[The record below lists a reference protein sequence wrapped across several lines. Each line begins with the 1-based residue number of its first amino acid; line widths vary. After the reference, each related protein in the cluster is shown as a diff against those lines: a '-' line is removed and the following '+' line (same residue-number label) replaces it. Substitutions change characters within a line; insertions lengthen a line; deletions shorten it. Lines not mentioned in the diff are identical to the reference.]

1 MFSKEISKC
10 PHMLLHPEV
19 GDIAAILG
27 KNLRS
32 GHTGGRTLF
41 IGVAKKKF
49 TWFKRRP
56 RARCRLH
63 SGSFDHRLRESVA
76 VTEVFV
82 CIVKRWD
89 RFQIEGGKEFDSIAL
104 RHIAFV
110 LLSAPL
116 TFGDI
121 ACKQYGNSMKVWTC
135 QASNPVIR
143 MVGTC

>member
-1 MFSKEISKC
+1 
-10 PHMLLHPEV
+10 MLLHPEV
-19 GDIAAILG
+19 GDIAAVLG
-27 KNLRS
+27 KNVGLW
-32 GHTGGRTLF
+32 HTGGQTLL
-41 IGVAKKKF
+41 IGVAKKEF

-56 RARCRLH
+56 RARYRLH
-63 SGSFDHRLRESVA
+63 SRPFDHGLRESVA

-82 CIVKRWD
+82 CIVKR
-89 RFQIEGGKEFDSIAL
+89 RGSFQIEGGKEFDSIAL

>member
-1 MFSKEISKC
+1 MFSKEIAKG
-10 PHMLLHPEV
+10 PHMLFHPEV
-19 GDIAAILG
+19 GDIAAV
-27 KNLRS
+27 LRKDRRLWN
-32 GHTGGRTLF
+32 TGSRTLF
-41 IGVAKKKF
+41 IGVAKKEL
-49 TWFKRRP
+49 TWFKWRP

-63 SGSFDHRLRESVA
+63 SGSFDHGLRESVA

-121 ACKQYGNSMKVWTC
+121 AGKQYGNSMKVWTC
-135 QASNPVIR
+135 QASYPVIR

>member
-1 MFSKEISKC
+1 MFSKEIAKC
-10 PHMLLHPEV
+10 PHMLLHHEV
-19 GDIAAILG
+19 CDIAAILG
-27 KNLRS
+27 KSLRLW
-32 GHTGGRTLF
+32 HTSGRTLF
-41 IGVAKKKF
+41 IGVAKKEF
-49 TWFKRRP
+49 TWFNRWP

-63 SGSFDHRLRESVA
+63 SRPFDHGLRESVA

-121 ACKQYGNSMKVWTC
+121 AGKQYGNSMKVWTC
-135 QASNPVIR
+135 QASYPVIR